1 MNKIK
6 YLLSLNSLLF
16 SLFAFSEQMPGN
28 LDLPDGFEVS
38 ILTSGL
44 DSPRQI
50 AETDNGHLIVGSKTG
65 SEVIALIKKIVKIM
79 NK

>member
-6 YLLSLNSLLF
+6 YLLSLNLLLV

-50 AETDNGHLIVGSKTG
+50 A
-65 SEVIALIKKIVKIM
+65 
-79 NK
+79 